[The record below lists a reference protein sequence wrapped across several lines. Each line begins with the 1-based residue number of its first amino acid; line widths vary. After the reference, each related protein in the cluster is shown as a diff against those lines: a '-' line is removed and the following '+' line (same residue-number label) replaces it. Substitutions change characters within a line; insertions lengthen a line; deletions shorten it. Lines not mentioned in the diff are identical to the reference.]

1 MRTIHTQ
8 AFVSN
13 DTYRPHAIFW
23 PKLPSASTSV
33 LPACNILAT
42 ALCKAIQLLQH
53 RMASF
58 SHHPTCPAFAPGWP
72 QAARSVVVELRC
84 QQRRHVAPA
93 FVQRD

>member
-1 MRTIHTQ
+1 MRTIRAR

-42 ALCKAIQLLQH
+42 VLCKAIQLLQR
-53 RMASF
+53 RMASL
-58 SHHPTCPAFAPGWP
+58 SHRPTCPALALGWP

-93 FVQRD
+93 FMQRD